1 MSLCHSRT
9 SPDVLA
15 ETKYRARRGCYQ
27 AKDYH
32 EAVQNLREAVRL
44 DPTKIAYHKLLGQA
58 LTKSPLWRKQAETH
72 LRRVLDAEPYDKD
85 CYLELATIYEEGGLS
100 TRARQ
105 MYERVASLDPD
116 HKVALKKLGFEGEA
130 ERPRFFASS
139 SEKRTTRRTNREPSS
154 NRVFGYTTSVKL
166 PRPILFAVAGA
177 MLLSSPTL
185 AQEQKR
191 LESERDRGPEA
202 TFQRLDDD
210 GDGKLSPD
218 ELNMLARARFDQL
231 DRDDDGVLSFDE
243 FREMESQRDPEA
255 TFRRLDADDD
265 GRIARDELPEWLR
278 ARFESVDTNDD
289 GFVDEGEMK
298 MMALRA
304 REARNAP
311 SGLMRRLMELDLDGD
326 GRLHR
331 DELSEAMEY
340 LRAQFERF
348 DFNADDYLD
357 GAELRA
363 MTEQTRRRGR
373 RP

>member
-1 MSLCHSRT
+1 
-9 SPDVLA
+9 
-15 ETKYRARRGCYQ
+15 
-27 AKDYH
+27 
-32 EAVQNLREAVRL
+32 
-44 DPTKIAYHKLLGQA
+44 
-58 LTKSPLWRKQAETH
+58 
-72 LRRVLDAEPYDKD
+72 
-85 CYLELATIYEEGGLS
+85 
-100 TRARQ
+100 
-105 MYERVASLDPD
+105 
-116 HKVALKKLGFEGEA
+116 
-130 ERPRFFASS
+130 
-139 SEKRTTRRTNREPSS
+139 
-154 NRVFGYTTSVKL
+154 
-166 PRPILFAVAGA
+166 
-177 MLLSSPTL
+177 
-185 AQEQKR
+185 
-191 LESERDRGPEA
+191 
-202 TFQRLDDD
+202 
-210 GDGKLSPD
+210 
-218 ELNMLARARFDQL
+218 MLARARFDQL

-331 DELSEAMEY
+331 DELPEAMEY

-357 GAELRA
+357 GAELRV
-363 MTEQTRRRGR
+363 MTEQTWRRGR